1 MGRKKPAVKAVKVK
15 DIGTKMN
22 PKGGMTEPNRA
33 AQLAAP
39 QIATSM
45 RDAVNSKL
53 NN

>member
-1 MGRKKPAVKAVKVK
+1 MGRKKPAAKNVKVK

-22 PKGGMTEPNRA
+22 PKGGMTNPA
-33 AQLAAP
+33 CAIPLAAP